1 MLICFFGGV
10 FLGPVCVCV
19 RFPTAGLAR
28 PRKKRSV
35 FFIFFLVGRLESSK
49 LIVGVCV
56 LFLGFFFV
64 SASLSIYR
72 NSRVRPLSMRLLAF
86 IYFFWFIF
94 NRIFGNRNP
103 TLPPLGQAPGD
114 DDEMFGK
121 FHFFSLKKIMENRTI
136 SIPAETRFPTEC
148 YRVFVLFLPSFLSA
162 ARQLELVPYRVVPS
176 FFFFSF
182 QSMDVVFS
190 YEQAQVDSVYRVL
203 PSFTEFFSVDF
214 VERRPNKEPDVFCF
228 CFFFCPMRWPAE
240 LVFDSGRVSLWG
252 PRPPLL
258 RPTCAGPPL
267 PFPFCACV
275 L

>member
-1 MLICFFGGV
+1 MALIFGDSFSFFSLFLSCTVSGCLVGPESRQVMLICFFGGV

-103 TLPPLGQAPGD
+103 TLPPSARPQATTMKCL
-114 DDEMFGK
+114 ENSI
-121 FHFFSLKKIMENRTI
+121 FFSLKKNHGKSNDFDSGRD
-136 SIPAETRFPTEC
+136 
-148 YRVFVLFLPSFLSA
+148 
-162 ARQLELVPYRVVPS
+162 QVPYRMLPG
-176 FFFFSF
+176 FCF
-182 QSMDVVFS
+182 VFTEFLIGCS
-190 YEQAQVDSVYRVL
+190 PIGTGSLSSGTQFLFLFIPVNGCRFLLRTGTGRLSL
-203 PSFTEFFSVDF
+203 PSFTEFY
-214 VERRPNKEPDVFCF
+214 RVFFGGF
-228 CFFFCPMRWPAE
+228 CGAPAE
-240 LVFDSGRVSLWG
+240 
-252 PRPPLL
+252 
-258 RPTCAGPPL
+258 
-267 PFPFCACV
+267 
-275 L
+275 